1 MKKPAP
7 DATLTDQQG
16 QAVTLS
22 SLWVQAPLL
31 LVFYPKDNSRVCT
44 TQLCDYR
51 DNYAAF
57 RSAGIHIVGVNSEP
71 AKKHA
76 DFSAAKQFPFP
87 LLSDVTGKCCA
98 AYGATAWWGTR
109 RLLVLIN
116 TRGEEV
122 WRELL
127 NPFTYRDTQ
136 AILKQLPP
144 LK

>member
-1 MKKPAP
+1 MNKLAP
-7 DATLTDQQG
+7 DATLNDQQG
-16 QAVTLS
+16 QPITLS

-57 RSAGIHIVGVNSEP
+57 RSAGIHIVGINPEAVT
-71 AKKHA
+71 KHA
-76 DFSAAKQFPFP
+76 NFSAEKKFPFP
-87 LLSDVTGKCCA
+87 LLSDPAGKCCA
-98 AYGATAWWGTR
+98 AYGAAAWWGTR

-116 TRGEEV
+116 TSGEEV